1 MSEKHA
7 PSTRVGGL
15 VWLIGGGAAWIA
27 AFILMLEYLA
37 ELRRQTPLISCDLSS
52 TISCSPNQA
61 SPMGNLLGIPNSL
74 VGLVCF
80 TIPVVI
86 GVASL
91 GGTRFPFWFWRAFT
105 AALAGATGLV
115 LFFQFFTL
123 TVSHVLCPNCEVVWC
138 VTIPMFLYT
147 TGWTL
152 RTGAWGDAPWT
163 RRAGTFLLSWWWVIA
178 IAELLLALL
187 LFQLVF
193 NVFGL

>member
-61 SPMGNLLGIPNSL
+61 SPMGNLLGIP
-74 VGLVCF
+74 
-80 TIPVVI
+80 
-86 GVASL
+86 
-91 GGTRFPFWFWRAFT
+91 

-138 VTIPMFLYT
+138 VTIPMLLYT
-147 TGWTL
+147 AGWTL
-152 RTGAWGDAPWT
+152 RAGAWGDAPWT
-163 RRAGTFLLSWWWVIA
+163 RRAGAFLLSWWWVIA